1 MKVIRIFRTI
11 KRERLLLFLITM
23 LSLSL
28 NTLHLN
34 REGYGNLYY
43 AAGIKSMLENW
54 HNFFYLAYDPGG
66 FVSIDKPPLGFWL
79 QALSAKIFGFHG
91 WALILPQILAG
102 VVSVLILYRLVS
114 RVFGANSGLI
124 ASLIL
129 AVTPISVAT
138 ARNNTIDSLLVF
150 AVLAA
155 AWMLFKAIEHREG
168 LHWVIASAIMI
179 GLAFNI
185 KMLEAYLVLP
195 AFLLLIILQRRM
207 TKLQKLK
214 QLSIAAVI
222 LIFVSLMWAV
232 IVDLTP
238 INLRPYVG
246 STKHN
251 SVLELM
257 LQHNAVDRFNGV
269 NNPFR
274 LFTPDLGGQISW
286 LLPLAVLSAVFMLW
300 KAPLLRPMRL
310 NLQQRNVLFWL
321 AWLIPMVV
329 SFGAATLF
337 HRYYTVMMA
346 PAIAALSGVGL
357 VRLWLAA
364 VKRKRSGWILFA
376 GILLL
381 SMFAITIAWSYPQL
395 RLPLSFT
402 IGGIAA
408 ASLLALAF
416 MLLRQQA
423 SVFIRTFAK
432 VTCLLVLLVGPFVWS
447 VTPSVF
453 GATGSDP
460 VAGPELI
467 NRQVANPETM
477 EDEKLT
483 DFLLAHYVKGHYL
496 VATLK
501 AETSSPF
508 ILDTGLPVLTLGG
521 YSGSDP
527 ILTQGNLQLLAQK
540 GVIQYFLV
548 SKSVMIDKNKYY
560 AAWIERHCR
569 IVDDSEFYSKSSK
582 LNDSIILYQYTGQMF
597 MKKNEFQ
604 S

>member
-1 MKVIRIFRTI
+1 MKVNPIFRTI
-11 KRERLLLFLITM
+11 KREKLLLLLITM
-23 LSLSL
+23 LSLFL

-43 AAGIKSMLENW
+43 AAGIKSMLESW

-79 QALSAKIFGFHG
+79 QALSAKVFGFHG
-91 WALILPQILAG
+91 WALILPEVLAS
-102 VVSVLILYRLVS
+102 VVSVMILYRLVS

-138 ARNNTIDSLLVF
+138 ARNNTIDSMLVF

-155 AWMLFKAIEHREG
+155 AWMLFKAIEHKEG
-168 LHWVIASAIMI
+168 LRWMIASAIMI

-195 AFLLLIILQRRM
+195 AFILLIILQRRI
-207 TKLQKLK
+207 TKLQKMKL
-214 QLSIAAVI
+214 LSIATIFLV
-222 LIFVSLMWAV
+222 FVSLLWAV

-238 INLRPYVG
+238 IKLRPYVG
-246 STKHN
+246 STNHN

-257 LQHNAVDRFNGV
+257 LQHNAAGRFNGV

-274 LFTPDLGGQISW
+274 FLAPDLGGQISW
-286 LLPLAVLSAVFMLW
+286 LLPLAVISALFILW
-300 KAPLLRPMRL
+300 KAPLLQPMRL
-310 NLQQRNVLFWL
+310 TLQQRNVLFWI

-357 VRLWLAA
+357 VRLWQAA
-364 VKRKRSGWILFA
+364 VKRKQSGWILFA

-381 SMFAITIAWSYPQL
+381 AIFAITIAWSYSQI

-402 IGGIAA
+402 IGGLAA
-408 ASLLALAF
+408 ASLMAIVF
-416 MLLRQQA
+416 MLRRQQ
-423 SVFIRTFAK
+423 STVFMHTFAK
-432 VTCLLVLLVGPFVWS
+432 VTCMLALLTGPIVWS

-460 VAGPELI
+460 VAGPELVH
-467 NRQVANPETM
+467 RHVANPETM
-477 EDEKLT
+477 EDEQLT
-483 DFLLAHYVKGHYL
+483 DYLLAHYVKGSYL

-501 AETSSPF
+501 AATASPF

-521 YSGSDP
+521 YNGTDP

-540 GVIQYFLV
+540 GVVHYFLV
-548 SKSVMIDKNKYY
+548 SKSVMINKNKYY
-560 AAWIERHCR
+560 TAWIQQHCQ
-569 IVDDSEFYSKSSK
+569 IVDVSKFHSKSNL
-582 LNDSIILYQYTGQMF
+582 LNASMILYQYSSQKIMNTNF
-597 MKKNEFQ
+597 N
-604 S
+604 

>member
-1 MKVIRIFRTI
+1 MKVIHLFRTI
-11 KRERLLLFLITM
+11 RREQSLLLLITM
-23 LSLSL
+23 LSLFL

-43 AAGIKSMLENW
+43 AAGIKSMLESW

-79 QALSAKIFGFHG
+79 QALSAKMFGFHG
-91 WALILPQILAG
+91 WALILPQVLAS

-138 ARNNTIDSLLVF
+138 ARNNTIDSMLVF

-155 AWMLFKAIEHREG
+155 AWMLFKAIEHKEG
-168 LHWVIASAIMI
+168 LRWMIASAIMI

-195 AFLLLIILQRRM
+195 AFILIIILQRRL
-207 TKLQKLK
+207 TKLQKMK
-214 QLSIAAVI
+214 QLSIAAVF
-222 LIFVSLMWAV
+222 LVVVSLMWAV

-238 INLRPYVG
+238 TNLRPYVG

-257 LQHNAVDRFNGV
+257 LQHNAAGRFNGV

-274 LFTPDLGGQISW
+274 FLAPNLGGQISW
-286 LLPLAVLSAVFMLW
+286 LLPLSVLSALFILW
-300 KAPLLRPMRL
+300 KAPLLQPMRL

-357 VRLWLAA
+357 VRLWQAA
-364 VKRKRSGWILFA
+364 VKRKQSGWILFA

-381 SMFAITIAWSYPQL
+381 AMFAITIAWSYPQL

-402 IGGIAA
+402 IGGLAA
-408 ASLLALAF
+408 ASLLALVF
-416 MLLRQQA
+416 MLLRQQS
-423 SVFIRTFAK
+423 SVFVQAFAK
-432 VTCLLVLLVGPFVWS
+432 VTCLLALLAGPIVWS

-467 NRQVANPETM
+467 HRHVANPETM
-477 EDEKLT
+477 EDEQIT
-483 DFLLAHYVKGHYL
+483 DFLLSHYVKGNYL

-501 AETSSPF
+501 AETSSPL

-521 YSGSDP
+521 YNGTDP
-527 ILTQGNLQLLAQK
+527 ILTRGNLQLLAQK

-548 SKSVMIDKNKYY
+548 SKSIMINNNNYY
-560 AAWIERHCR
+560 TAWIQQHCH
-569 IVDDSEFYSKSSK
+569 IVV
-582 LNDSIILYQYTGQMF
+582 LNASIILYQYSGQMSQNTNF
-597 MKKNEFQ
+597 N
-604 S
+604 

>member
-1 MKVIRIFRTI
+1 MKVFHIIREIR
-11 KRERLLLFLITM
+11 REQMLLLLITM
-23 LSLSL
+23 LSLFL
-28 NTLHLN
+28 NTLHLD

-43 AAGIKSMLENW
+43 AAGIKSMLESW
-54 HNFFYLAYDPGG
+54 HNFFFLAYDPGG

-91 WALILPQILAG
+91 WALILPQVLASVG
-102 VVSVLILYRLVS
+102 SVLILYHLVR
-114 RVFGANSGLI
+114 RVFGAHSGLI

-138 ARNNTIDSLLVF
+138 ARNNTIDSMLVF
-150 AVLAA
+150 VVLAA
-155 AWMLFKAIEHREG
+155 AWMLFKAIEQKEG
-168 LHWVIASAIMI
+168 QRWMIASAIMI

-195 AFLLLIILQRRM
+195 AFILLIILQRRM
-207 TKLQKLK
+207 TRHQKIKL
-214 QLSIAAVI
+214 LSIASVF
-222 LIFVSLMWAV
+222 LVVVSLIWAV

-238 INLRPYVG
+238 INQRPYVG
-246 STKHN
+246 STMHN

-257 LQHNAVDRFNGV
+257 LQHNAAGRFNGV

-274 LFTPDLGGQISW
+274 FLGPNLGGQISW
-286 LLPLAVLSAVFMLW
+286 LLPLAVLSALFLLW

-321 AWLIPMVV
+321 TWLIPMVV

-357 VRLWLAA
+357 VRLWQAA
-364 VKRKRSGWILFA
+364 VKRKQSGWILFA

-381 SMFAITIAWSYPQL
+381 AVFAITIAWSYPQL
-395 RLPLSFT
+395 RLPLTFL
-402 IGGIAA
+402 IGGLAA
-408 ASLLALAF
+408 SSLLALVF
-416 MLLRQQA
+416 MLRSKQTT
-423 SVFIRTFAK
+423 VFIHTFAK
-432 VTCLLVLLVGPFVWS
+432 VTCLLALLVGPIVWS

-460 VAGPELI
+460 VAGPELAY
-467 NRQVANPETM
+467 RHVANPETM
-477 EDEKLT
+477 VDEKLT
-483 DFLLAHYVKGHYL
+483 DFLVAQYVKGSYL
-496 VATLK
+496 VATVK

-521 YSGSDP
+521 YNGTDP
-527 ILTQGNLQLLAQK
+527 ILTQDNLQLLAQK
-540 GVIQYFLV
+540 GVIHYFLV
-548 SKSVMIDKNKYY
+548 SKSVMRNKNKYY
-560 AAWIERHCR
+560 TAWIQQHCR
-569 IVDDSEFYSKSSK
+569 IVDVSRFQSKSNP
-582 LNDSIILYQYTGQMF
+582 LNDSIILYQYSGL
-597 MKKNEFQ
+597 ERP
-604 S
+604 

>member
-1 MKVIRIFRTI
+1 MKVIPIFRTI
-11 KRERLLLFLITM
+11 RREKLLLLLITM
-23 LSLSL
+23 LSLFL

-43 AAGIKSMLENW
+43 AAGIKSMLESW

-79 QALSAKIFGFHG
+79 QALSAKMFGFHG
-91 WALILPQILAG
+91 WALILPQVLAS
-102 VVSVLILYRLVS
+102 VVSVLILYRLVC
-114 RVFGANSGLI
+114 RVFGADSGLI

-138 ARNNTIDSLLVF
+138 ARNNTIDSMLVF

-155 AWMLFKAIEHREG
+155 AWMLFKAIEQQKEG
-168 LHWVIASAIMI
+168 LRWMIASAIMI

-195 AFLLLIILQRRM
+195 AFILLIILQRQM

-214 QLSIAAVI
+214 QLSIATVF
-222 LIFVSLMWAV
+222 LIVVSLMWAV

-257 LQHNAVDRFNGV
+257 LQHNAASRFNGV

-274 LFTPDLGGQISW
+274 FLAPNLGGQISW
-286 LLPLAVLSAVFMLW
+286 LLPLAVLSALFILW
-300 KAPLLRPMRL
+300 KAPLLRPLRL
-310 NLQQRNVLFWL
+310 NLQQRYVLFWL

-357 VRLWLAA
+357 VRLWQAA
-364 VKRKRSGWILFA
+364 VKRKQSGWILFA

-381 SMFAITIAWSYPQL
+381 ALFAITIAWSYPQL
-395 RLPLSFT
+395 RLPLTLT
-402 IGGIAA
+402 IGGLAA
-408 ASLLALAF
+408 ASLLALVF
-416 MLLRQQA
+416 MLLSQQTT
-423 SVFIRTFAK
+423 VFIHTFAK
-432 VTCLLVLLVGPFVWS
+432 VTCLLALLAGPIVWS

-460 VAGPELI
+460 VAGPELA
-467 NRQVANPETM
+467 RRHVANPETM
-477 EDEKLT
+477 ENEQLT
-483 DFLLAHYVKGHYL
+483 DFLLAHYVKGIYL

-521 YSGSDP
+521 YNGTDP

-540 GVIQYFLV
+540 GVIHYFLV
-548 SKSVMIDKNKYY
+548 SKSVMMNKNKYY
-560 AAWIERHCR
+560 TAWIQQHCQ
-569 IVDDSEFYSKSSK
+569 IVDVSEFHSKSSL
-582 LNDSIILYQYTGQMF
+582 LNDSYILYQYSGQKIMNTSF
-597 MKKNEFQ
+597 N
-604 S
+604 